1 MEERL
6 VCTRCSQP
14 IKPTDEYTILKTSKQ
29 GNVESALCPQC
40 RAVLQDILEQE
51 TRTPNIP
58 LALGAGLLG
67 AAVAGL
73 IWYYFVTL
81 TEFQFGLI
89 SILMGW
95 LVGKSVVWGSGNKR
109 GTRLQLLSLSLTIVA
124 IIFSEYLIL
133 NHYFIEEFGG
143 QYGNLTFSDFLRMYG
158 LYFTQASGFINLLF
172 YGIAIWQAYKTPR
185 MRELAGI
192 TMNSSTS

>member
-1 MEERL
+1 METEL
-6 VCTRCSQP
+6 VCVECSKP
-14 IKPTDEYTILKTSKQ
+14 ITSKDEYTIIGTSKS
-29 GNVESALCPQC
+29 GGVERVLCPQC
-40 RAVLQDILEQE
+40 RAVFQDAIEQE
-51 TRTPNIP
+51 THAPNIP
-58 LALGAGLLG
+58 FALVAGLLG

-81 TEFQFGLI
+81 TEIQFGLV

-109 GTRLQLLSLSLTIVA
+109 GKSLQLLSLSLTIVA

-133 NHYFIEEFGG
+133 NHYFIEEFGSG
-143 QYGNLTFSDFLRMYG
+143 YGNLTLSDFLRMYG

-172 YGIAIWQAYKTPR
+172 YGIALWQAYRTPR
-185 MRELAGI
+185 KRELGGI
-192 TMNSSTS
+192 TMNRPTS